1 MCRQLARRSL
11 ISTVVPHEAKRR
23 SQMRNCAS
31 ENLEIS
37 GFVLC
42 TPRNDGDGYVALV
55 LTPITSAEAAMSP
68 PGTFSFDAPGDAA
81 RAAELRRVKVLA
93 TLVLVGTLA
102 LFVTAKAL
110 VPVHPVFG
118 FVAAFAEAATIGGL
132 ADWYAVV
139 ALFKRPL
146 GLPIPHT
153 AIIQSNQ
160 HRIADKLGEFIEV
173 HFLEA
178 APVAAKLR
186 QIDFGSFIADWLRDR
201 KRSTD
206 LARFTLRLLP
216 EAVTATETSGLMTF
230 ITRRITTQ
238 LQGID
243 LAPLAAGTLRAFV
256 AEGRHQGLL
265 DDILRA
271 VHQSLT
277 EPETMA
283 MIREKIRGELPTLLK
298 LYRADKYL
306 VNKIVASATAF
317 FEEVRDDPKHP
328 FRGEFDRMV
337 LTFVDRLGSDP
348 SYADRIDGLK
358 RDLLAR
364 PELGD
369 LARNVWSNARSF
381 IERSASGESQ
391 VLQQH
396 LAGMFMKT
404 GDTLAADPELRAE
417 INQGFVAVLRSF
429 IADQKSVVSSFIS
442 DQVKAWDMGQL
453 LQLIEINIGRDLQY
467 IRFNGSLIGGL
478 AGLALYTAEVLP
490 RML

>member
-1 MCRQLARRSL
+1 M
-11 ISTVVPHEAKRR
+11 ST
-23 SQMRNCAS
+23 
-31 ENLEIS
+31 
-37 GFVLC
+37 
-42 TPRNDGDGYVALV
+42 
-55 LTPITSAEAAMSP
+55 

-102 LFVTAKAL
+102 LFAAAKAL
-110 VPVHPVFG
+110 LPLHPVFG
-118 FVAAFAEAATIGGL
+118 FIAAFAEAATIGGL

-139 ALFKRPL
+139 ALFRRPL

-160 HRIADKLGEFIEV
+160 HLIADKLGEFIEM

-178 APVAAKLR
+178 APVEAKLR
-186 QIDFGSFIADWLRDR
+186 QIDFASFIADWLRDR

-216 EAVTATETSGLMTF
+216 EAVTATESSGLMTF
-230 ITRRITTQ
+230 IARRITTQ
-238 LQGID
+238 LQAID

-256 AEGRHQGLL
+256 KEGRHQALL

-271 VHQSLT
+271 VHESLT
-277 EPETMA
+277 RAETMA
-283 MIREKIRGELPTLLK
+283 MVREKIRGELPTLLK

-317 FEEVRDDPKHP
+317 FEEVRSDPKHP

-348 SYADRIDGLK
+348 AYADRIDGLK

-369 LARNVWSNARSF
+369 LARTLWSNTRSF
-381 IERSASGESQ
+381 IERSASGETE
-391 VLQQH
+391 VLQHH
-396 LAGMFMKT
+396 LARMFVEAGEALA
-404 GDTLAADPELRAE
+404 GDSELRSE
-417 INQGFVAVLRSF
+417 INQGLVAVLRSF
-429 IADQKSVVSSFIS
+429 IADQKSGVSSFIS
-442 DQVKAWDMGQL
+442 DQVKAWDMAQL
-453 LQLIEINIGRDLQY
+453 ISLIEINIGKDLQY

-478 AGLALYTAEVLP
+478 AGLGLSSIEFLL
-490 RML
+490 RLL

>member
-1 MCRQLARRSL
+1 MTAVGASRYDQLPFNAQNSAM
-11 ISTVVPHEAKRR
+11 T
-23 SQMRNCAS
+23 
-31 ENLEIS
+31 
-37 GFVLC
+37 
-42 TPRNDGDGYVALV
+42 
-55 LTPITSAEAAMSP
+55 TS
-68 PGTFSFDAPGDAA
+68 GTFSFDTPGDAA
-81 RAAELRRVKVLA
+81 RAAELRRVKALATSVLA
-93 TLVLVGTLA
+93 ATLA
-102 LFVTAKAL
+102 LFVTAKIL
-110 VPVHPVFG
+110 LPHHPAFG

-139 ALFKRPL
+139 ALFRRPL

-178 APVAAKLR
+178 APVEAKLR

-201 KRSTD
+201 KRSAD

-216 EAVTATETSGLMTF
+216 EALSATETSGLMNF
-230 ITRRITTQ
+230 ITRRIMTQ
-238 LQGID
+238 LLSID

-271 VHQSLT
+271 VHDALI
-277 EPETMA
+277 EPETTTA
-283 MIREKIRGELPTLLK
+283 IRAKIRGELPTLLK
-298 LYRADKYL
+298 LYRADKFL
-306 VNKIVASATAF
+306 VKKIVASATAF
-317 FEEVRDDPKHP
+317 FEEVRADPKHP
-328 FRGEFDRMV
+328 FRGEFDR
-337 LTFVDRLGSDP
+337 LLLSFVDRLGSEP
-348 SYADRIDGLK
+348 AYADRIDGLK

-391 VLQQH
+391 VLQHH
-396 LAGMFMKT
+396 LARMFVAA
-404 GDTLAADPELRAE
+404 GEALAADAELRAE
-417 INQGFVAVLRSF
+417 INLGLVAVLRSF
-429 IADQKSVVSSFIS
+429 IADQKSGVSSFIS
-442 DQVKAWDMGQL
+442 DQVKGWDMGQL

-478 AGLALYTAEVLP
+478 AGLSLYTIEFLL
-490 RML
+490 RWL

>member
-1 MCRQLARRSL
+1 MTREL
-11 ISTVVPHEAKRR
+11 
-23 SQMRNCAS
+23 
-31 ENLEIS
+31 
-37 GFVLC
+37 
-42 TPRNDGDGYVALV
+42 
-55 LTPITSAEAAMSP
+55 AEAAMTSQN
-68 PGTFSFDAPGDAA
+68 TFTFDAPGDAV
-81 RAAELRRVKVLA
+81 RAAELRRVKALA
-93 TLVLVGTLA
+93 TLVLAATLL
-102 LFVTAKAL
+102 LFVVAKL
-110 VPVHPVFG
+110 LLPLHPAFG

-139 ALFKRPL
+139 ALFRRPL

-160 HRIADKLGEFIEV
+160 HRIAEKLGEFIEE

-178 APVAAKLR
+178 GPVEAKLR
-186 QIDFGSFIADWLRDR
+186 QIDFASFVADWLRDR
-201 KRSTD
+201 KRSDD

-216 EAVTATETSGLMTF
+216 EAMSATETSGLMTF
-230 ITRRITTQ
+230 ITRRISTQ
-238 LQGID
+238 LQEID

-256 AEGRHQGLL
+256 AEGRHQALL

-271 VHQSLT
+271 VHESLT
-277 EPETMA
+277 RAETMA
-283 MIREKIRGELPTLLK
+283 MVRDKIRSELPTLLR

-317 FEEVRDDPKHP
+317 FEEVRGDPRHP

-337 LTFVDRLGSDP
+337 LSFIDRLGSDP
-348 SYADRIDGLK
+348 AYADRIGGLK

-369 LARNVWSNARSF
+369 LARNIWSNARSF

-396 LAGMFMKT
+396 LAGMFAKA
-404 GDTLAADPELRAE
+404 GEALAADPELRAE
-417 INQGFVAVLRSF
+417 INQGLVNVLRSF
-429 IADQKSVVSSFIS
+429 IADQKGGVRSFIA

-453 LQLIEINIGRDLQY
+453 ISLIEINIGRDLQY
-467 IRFNGSLIGGL
+467 IRFNGSLIGGM
-478 AGLALYTAEVLP
+478 AGLALYSIEFLL
-490 RML
+490 RWL